1 MFQVYFASIKY
12 LVMNYTSSILWTCFW
27 NAFVFL
33 FWVRGILEVDFQNL
47 CIYGQIS
54 GADSEVYLSRLSKIT
69 NLHSKVEVYFKY
81 TF

>member
-1 MFQVYFASIKY
+1 M
-12 LVMNYTSSILWTCFW
+12 
-27 NAFVFL
+27 
-33 FWVRGILEVDFQNL
+33 LEVDFQNL